1 MELRNEQPPSVVH
14 PSRLSRICVRARES
28 PHGCVCARARERE
41 KPESL
46 GTDQRP
52 MPPEPKV
59 SAELIGR
66 RSKETATPYN
76 AKRASSG
83 CFFVFVH
90 SEVFVCEWRAA
101 RRSPL
106 FAFSSSSFA
115 PGARVEDQCRSNN
128 SIAPR
133 GDGNHRSSLGG
144 LRLQSIPVRVV
155 QSDRAEIS
163 GHLDW
168 FQLIS
173 YFKRVQV
180 MPRLQ
185 VASGG
190 RWSGFGVVPLCK
202 QIISPFLLVDGHS
215 FTSCGRREKGR
226 RMGGSLRFQI

>member
-1 MELRNEQPPSVVH
+1 M
-14 PSRLSRICVRARES
+14 
-28 PHGCVCARARERE
+28 
-41 KPESL
+41 

-83 CFFVFVH
+83 CFFVFAR

-106 FAFSSSSFA
+106 SAFSSSSFA

-133 GDGNHRSSLGG
+133 GDGNHCSSLGG

-155 QSDRAEIS
+155 QSDLAEIL
-163 GHLDW
+163 GHLDR

-190 RWSGFGVVPLCK
+190 RWSGFGVVPLCE
-202 QIISPFLLVDGHS
+202 QIISPFLLVDGHTLS
-215 FTSCGRREKGR
+215 HRAARREKGR